1 MTARAALAAISAAL
15 ALLLAASC
23 PAGDKVTRIGLLTRM
38 LPNPS
43 LTGAFQ
49 EGLRELGYVE
59 GKNIVVDTRNS
70 IGSDEELL
78 ALAAELVSSKVD
90 VIVSEST
97 PATRAA
103 LAATKTIPIVFAAVG
118 DPVGTGLIESL
129 ARPGANA
136 TGVSIL
142 NTELNSKRLDLLHQL
157 APSARH
163 VVLVNDYGNPS
174 VRVGIGPLQALAK
187 TLGIRLEL
195 LDVRSPG
202 GVDSALRSAAWK
214 SADAVQM
221 GAGMFFIGQGAK
233 IAQDMR
239 ASRRPAIFPYREY
252 HDFGVLM
259 SYGVDLKA
267 VFRRAAYY
275 VDRILKGAKPS
286 ELPVEQISKFDLVID
301 LRVAREQGIKVPQE
315 LLYRADEVIR

>member
-1 MTARAALAAISAAL
+1 MTARIARAAVAAALG
-15 ALLLAASC
+15 LLLAASGV
-23 PAGDKVTRIGLLTRM
+23 AGDKMPRIGLLTLM

-43 LTGAFQ
+43 LKEAFQ
-49 EGLRELGYVE
+49 QGLHELGYVE
-59 GKNIVVDTRNS
+59 DNNIVVEWRNAIS
-70 IGSDEELL
+70 SDEELP

-90 VIVSEST
+90 VIVTEST
-97 PATRAA
+97 SATRAA
-103 LAATKTIPIVFAAVG
+103 LQATKTIPIVFAAAG
-118 DPVGTGLIESL
+118 DPVRTGLVESL

-142 NTELNSKRLDLLHQL
+142 ATELASKRLDFLHQL
-157 APSARH
+157 APSARR
-163 VVLVNDYGNPS
+163 VVYLTDLGNPGS
-174 VRVGIGPLQALAK
+174 RVALGPLQALAK
-187 TLGIRLEL
+187 TLGIKLET
-195 LDVRSPG
+195 LDVRNPQ

-221 GAGMFFIGQGAK
+221 GGGIFFLGQGAK
-233 IAQDMR
+233 IAQDVR
-239 ASRRPAIFPYREY
+239 ASKRPAIFPYREY
-252 HDFGVLM
+252 HEFGVLM
-259 SYGVDLKA
+259 SYGADLKG

-315 LLYRADEVIR
+315 LLFRAEEVIR